1 MRSGVNPERRQ
12 ARASSS
18 CSDPF
23 QPRSWA
29 LVVSLNHVARV
40 VSNAIVRRSG
50 TATLN
55 RRATGFAA
63 GAFFLLLAATPMNS
77 LRRYYRTPTV
87 YYPAPETASEIMQEP
102 DTKPDSEARNVQ
114 GKSCLPSITEF
125 RDVTAGRRIAGVI
138 VSPLPVELDRVP
150 QQAREDRKR
159 SLEALALLRGD

>member
-12 ARASSS
+12 ARATSS

-23 QPRSWA
+23 QPRSSA

-55 RRATGFAA
+55 RRAIGFAA

-77 LRRYYRTPTV
+77 FTSLL
-87 YYPAPETASEIMQEP
+87 
-102 DTKPDSEARNVQ
+102 PDSD
-114 GKSCLPSITEF
+114 SI
-125 RDVTAGRRIAGVI
+125 
-138 VSPLPVELDRVP
+138 PLGNPK
-150 QQAREDRKR
+150 QQAK
-159 SLEALALLRGD
+159 